1 MAGLAVECALKS
13 AIARRTNRH
22 DFPPKPKIVYS
33 MYDHDLNKLLVAANL
48 ETALNAAVA
57 TKPALKANW
66 LLVKDG
72 RKPIPGNRSERAGY
86 LSRRDGKKWG
96 FEMAT
101 TALVDRDLDVGRR
114 ILKALAWADI
124 KVNIA
129 FWAHTPQIGEWQ
141 LFIVTPIVDSEG
153 HRSAYERVLRI
164 LHEAGMDPELPWRRI
179 FLRSPKDPVLKS
191 LEDRTSYGG
200 PVEIMESQNAPRG
213 APNSYYVTYAPHPG
227 GTFRILNVPVGDRF
241 VEDAYVYGATWHV
254 SGLDHLREF
263 LSKLR
268 LNRDAVAAVEELS
281 TEKRAL
287 IPNVQLR
294 VRDFKQLR
302 PA

>member
-1 MAGLAVECALKS
+1 
-13 AIARRTNRH
+13 
-22 DFPPKPKIVYS
+22 
-33 MYDHDLNKLLVAANL
+33 
-48 ETALNAAVA
+48 
-57 TKPALKANW
+57 
-66 LLVKDG
+66 
-72 RKPIPGNRSERAGY
+72 
-86 LSRRDGKKWG
+86 
-96 FEMAT
+96 MAT

-141 LFIVTPIVDSEG
+141 LFIATPLVDSEG

-164 LHEAGMDPELPWRRI
+164 LHDAGMDAELPWRRI
-179 FLRSPKDPVLKS
+179 FLRSPKDPALKS
-191 LEDRTSYGG
+191 LEDRTSYSG
-200 PVEIMESQNAPRG
+200 PVEIMESQNALTG
-213 APNSYYVTYAPHPG
+213 TPNYYVTYAPHPG

-241 VEDAYVYGATWHV
+241 VEDAYIYGATWHV

-268 LNRDAVAAVEELS
+268 LNRDVVEAAVEELS
-281 TEKRAL
+281 TEKRTL

>member
-1 MAGLAVECALKS
+1 
-13 AIARRTNRH
+13 
-22 DFPPKPKIVYS
+22 
-33 MYDHDLNKLLVAANL
+33 
-48 ETALNAAVA
+48 
-57 TKPALKANW
+57 
-66 LLVKDG
+66 
-72 RKPIPGNRSERAGY
+72 
-86 LSRRDGKKWG
+86 
-96 FEMAT
+96 MAT

-129 FWAHTPQIGEWQ
+129 FWAHTPQISEWQ
-141 LFIVTPIVDSEG
+141 LFIATPLVDSEG
-153 HRSAYERVLRI
+153 HRSAYERVLRT
-164 LHEAGMDPELPWRRI
+164 LHDAGLDPDLPWRRI

-191 LEDRTSYGG
+191 LEDRTSYSG
-200 PVEIMESQNAPRG
+200 PVEIMESQNALTGTPD
-213 APNSYYVTYAPHPG
+213 YYVTYARHQG

-263 LSKLR
+263 LTKLR
-268 LNRDAVAAVEELS
+268 LNRDVVEAAVEELS
-281 TEKRAL
+281 TEKRAS